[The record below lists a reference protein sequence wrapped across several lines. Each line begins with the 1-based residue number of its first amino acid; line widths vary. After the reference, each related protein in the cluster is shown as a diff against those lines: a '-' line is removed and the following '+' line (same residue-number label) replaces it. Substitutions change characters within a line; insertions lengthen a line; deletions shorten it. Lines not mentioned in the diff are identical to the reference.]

1 MIDASSKNGEDLM
14 AQVNFRI
21 DDKVKADADALFARL
36 GMNMSTAVS
45 IFLRQA
51 LNHRGLP
58 FEIKEDPF
66 YSQRNLAHLQETSND
81 YAAGRNFSSHDLIE
95 LGDADEQTLA

>member
-1 MIDASSKNGEDLM
+1 M

-36 GMNMSTAVS
+36 GMNMSTALS
-45 IFLRQA
+45 IFIHQA
-51 LNHRGLP
+51 LSHHGLP

-66 YSQRNLAHLQETSND
+66 YSPSNLAYLRETSDD
-81 YAAGRNFSSHDLIE
+81 YAAGRKFSSHE
-95 LGDADEQTLA
+95 LSEGREADVK

>member
-1 MIDASSKNGEDLM
+1 M

-21 DDKVKADADALFARL
+21 DDRVKADADALFARL

-45 IFLRQA
+45 IFIYQA
-51 LNHRGLP
+51 LHHRGLP

-66 YSQRNLAHLQETSND
+66 YSPQNMAYLKETSKD
-81 YAAGRNFSSHDLIE
+81 YAAERNFQSMN
-95 LGDADEQTLA
+95 